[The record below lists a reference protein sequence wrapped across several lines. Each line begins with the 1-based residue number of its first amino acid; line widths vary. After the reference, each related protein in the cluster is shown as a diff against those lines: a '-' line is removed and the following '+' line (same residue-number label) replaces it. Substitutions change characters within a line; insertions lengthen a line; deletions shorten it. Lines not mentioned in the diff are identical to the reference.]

1 MRLVQFLSIL
11 PRPILRFIMP
21 HVRLADLRYS
31 MESIIVEAWL
41 NDPTE
46 PRRILVIG
54 GDPLLHLPLAQQG
67 AQLVGL
73 ATDPRTVQEAHRLAQ
88 KMGIPHLVQ
97 FYVSD
102 LLRLPFPAAHF
113 DAVLCGSE
121 LARSKDDLFILR
133 EMTRVLKSGG
143 ILCMTLPSFEA
154 AGIVAKF
161 VPRHWLIDELL
172 QPEGV
177 STTGTPLPAPRATLG
192 EMVQHLLRQRQELRR
207 LYTFAK
213 LGTRLDLLGLEIAD
227 HGPYLTRFGG
237 AAYEAFHVLRAL
249 DRRKTLGRWLYAFLS
264 PLFLG
269 PALLFDAGSQEKQG
283 FGLRIAAVK
292 RSDHGNQPRWGDE
305 GGGLQI
311 EWDAPIRDHERERE
325 RMPMLPF

>member
-1 MRLVQFLSIL
+1 MRLFQLLSML
-11 PRPILRFIMP
+11 PRPILRLIMP
-21 HVRLADLRYS
+21 HVRLADLRS
-31 MESIIVEAWL
+31 SIESVIVEAWL
-41 NDPTE
+41 SDPTE
-46 PRRILVIG
+46 RRRILVVG

-73 ATDPRTVQEAHRLAQ
+73 ATDPQTVQEAHRLAQ

-121 LARSKDDLFILR
+121 LARSNDDLFILR

-143 ILCMTLPSFEA
+143 ILCLTLPSFEA
-154 AGIVAKF
+154 AGMVAKF

-177 STTGTPLPAPRATLG
+177 SSTGTPLPAPRSTLG
-192 EMVQHLLRQRQELRR
+192 DMVQRLLRDRQTLRR
-207 LYTFAK
+207 LYTYAK

-237 AAYEAFHVLRAL
+237 MVYEAFHVLRAL
-249 DRRKTLGRWLYAFLS
+249 DRRKTLGRWLYALLS
-264 PLFLG
+264 PFFLA
-269 PALLFDAGSQEKQG
+269 PTLLFDAGAQEKPG

-311 EWDAPIRDHERERE
+311 EWDVPLRERE
-325 RMPMLPF
+325 RDRAPLLPF